1 MTGASG
7 FTNVAEGMESRGI
20 AAGAARGAA
29 AGIAASLVMA
39 MFAMLAALTYQH
51 TGFFTPLYHIAS
63 SLARG
68 DAMMES
74 MQAAMA
80 GNSFTFVFGPA
91 ALGAFVHMVVG
102 AAYGAA
108 FGIAARLLRWRGP
121 VLIAAATVWGFIVFV
136 ISAWVGLPLAA
147 SVLGGGDPIRNMATM
162 VGYPTFIGE
171 HLLYG
176 AVLGLLLAVPRRG
189 SMIH

>member
-1 MTGASG
+1 
-7 FTNVAEGMESRGI
+7 
-20 AAGAARGAA
+20 
-29 AGIAASLVMA
+29 
-39 MFAMLAALTYQH
+39 
-51 TGFFTPLYHIAS
+51 
-63 SLARG
+63 
-68 DAMMES
+68 MMES